1 MAGKKT
7 QAQLT
12 PEEKLQQALVPEAE
26 QPYKVPANWCWV
38 KAGNFFNIFRGV
50 SYKKHQIHTK
60 KEINDCLIM
69 RGGNVLEGG
78 IDLESDNVYVDKS
91 LVEDIQLLRK
101 NDVVIVSSTGST
113 KIIGKAGIVDKDYFD
128 VSFGAFLTLIRPID
142 DVNKTFVDFYFQ
154 SELYRERVRLLAN
167 GVNINNIRF
176 EHIAGAGFPL
186 PPLTE
191 QQRIVERI
199 ESLFAKLD
207 EAKENLQNVLYG
219 FETRKAAILHKAF
232 TGELTANW
240 RKQHGVSME
249 SWVITTLK
257 DVCLKITDGTH
268 NSPVNTPIGEYMYI
282 TAKNIKETGVDL
294 SNITFVSKDV
304 HNEIYSRC
312 DVQYGDVLY
321 IKDGATTGIATVNN
335 IEIPFSLLSSVAVLR
350 PNKKI
355 ILAKY
360 MAYNLNSSEVKSMMI
375 NNMSGNAITRLTLT
389 KIKAAIIKI
398 CSLEEQA
405 EIVRI
410 IDDLLAKEL
419 QAKELAENALAKID
433 LIKKSILARA
443 FRGKLG
449 TNNPADE
456 PAVELLK
463 RML

>member
-26 QPYKVPANWCWV
+26 QPYKVPANWCWTRQNIACYLSDIEKIV
-38 KAGNFFNIFRGV
+38 NGEHPYLEAKFLRGLKKPKIVSAGKFINKSSKVILVDGENSGEVFDIFVDGYMGSTFRLLCFSEIVYEQYCRYFIIINKEIYSKSKKGSAIPHLNKELFFN
-50 SYKKHQIHTK
+50 
-60 KEINDCLIM
+60 M
-69 RGGNVLEGG
+69 
-78 IDLESDNVYVDKS
+78 
-91 LVEDIQLLRK
+91 
-101 NDVVIVSSTGST
+101 
-113 KIIGKAGIVDKDYFD
+113 
-128 VSFGAFLTLIRPID
+128 P
-142 DVNKTFVDFYFQ
+142 
-154 SELYRERVRLLAN
+154 
-167 GVNINNIRF
+167 
-176 EHIAGAGFPL
+176 FPL

-207 EAKENLQNVLYG
+207 EAKENLQNVLDG

-410 IDDLLAKEL
+410 IDDLLVKEQ
-419 QAKELAENALAKID
+419 QAKKLAENALAKID

-449 TNNPADE
+449 TNNLADE

-463 RML
+463 QML